1 MEETSLRRNAELY
14 NDMNYFRNDPVEVVH
29 RCTSS
34 HDIEVMGIVCSWLAF
49 GNRLQIH
56 KRCEFSLELMNGYPY
71 EYLMSEA
78 WRIYRDSNQN
88 YYRMLFYRD
97 FHDLMLSLYN
107 IYKEYDSMEDA
118 LLAEGEITDSVQ
130 LVKRL
135 LSLFHCA
142 GIPRN
147 ATSACKRV
155 VMFLRWMVRRDHKVD
170 FGIWQRIDPR
180 LLLIPLD
187 VHVLNIARA
196 EGLITR
202 HSADMKAALELASHA
217 RRLFPNDPAIM
228 DYALFTLDYERSCG
242 ETINTD

>member
-1 MEETSLRRNAELY
+1 MR
-14 NDMNYFRNDPVEVVH
+14 YFLGDPVEVVH
-29 RCTSS
+29 RCTTPR
-34 HDIEVMGIVCSWLAF
+34 DIEVMGIVCSWLAF

-56 KRCEFSLELMNGYPY
+56 KRCDFSFSLMGGRPY
-71 EYLMSEA
+71 DYVMSEK
-78 WRIYRDSNQN
+78 WRNFKGSGEN

-107 IYKEYDSMEDA
+107 IYNVYGTMEDA
-118 LLAEGEITDSVQ
+118 LLADGEIKDSVQ
-130 LVKRL
+130 LVERL
-135 LSLFHCA
+135 LSLFRCA

-155 VMFLRWMVRRDHKVD
+155 VMFLRWMVRRDGIVD

-202 HSADMKAALELASHA
+202 KSADMKAALELASHA
-217 RRLFPNDPAIM
+217 LRLFPDDPAVM
-228 DYALFTLDYERSCG
+228 DFALFTVDYERSV
-242 ETINTD
+242 TNN